1 MTEKVIRFPVIEGG
15 GENCDEATVMVLLG
29 KAADANLTRVVIF
42 GVSAEGKPF
51 RETNFS
57 ELEATGAHFNA
68 ALLYC
73 TEDE

>member
-1 MTEKVIRFPVIEGG
+1 MTDKIVRFPVIEGG
-15 GENCDEATVMVLLG
+15 GQNSGEAEVMVLLG
-29 KAADANLTRVVIF
+29 RAAEAGLIKVVIF
-42 GVSAEGKPF
+42 GVDEAGESF

-73 TEDE
+73 TED